1 VTIFRWVVGVIAA
14 LMASGALLSLLVY
27 AIFKVDLWLR
37 RARRLRHFTWLVLL
51 SWFIVEIWSRVIR
64 ALIEL

>member
-1 VTIFRWVVGVIAA
+1 MTIFRWVVGVIAA

-27 AIFKVDLWLR
+27 AIFKVDLWLG

-51 SWFIVEIWSRVIR
+51 SWFIVEIWIRVIR

>member
-1 VTIFRWVVGVIAA
+1 MTIFRWVAGVIAA

-27 AIFKVDLWLR
+27 AIFKVDLWLK

-51 SWFIVEIWSRVIR
+51 SWFIVEIWIRVIR
-64 ALIEL
+64 ALIAL

>member
-1 VTIFRWVVGVIAA
+1 MTIFRWVVGVIAA

-27 AIFKVDLWLR
+27 AIFQVDLWLR
-37 RARRLRHFTWLVLL
+37 RARRRRHFTWLVLL
-51 SWFIVEIWSRVIR
+51 SWFIVEIWIRVIR

>member
-1 VTIFRWVVGVIAA
+1 MTIFRWVMGVIAA
-14 LMASGALLSLLVY
+14 LMASGAVLCLLVY
-27 AIFKVDLWLR
+27 AIFKIDLWLK

-51 SWFIVEIWSRVIR
+51 AWFIVEIWIRVIR

>member
-1 VTIFRWVVGVIAA
+1 MTIFRWVAGVIAA

-27 AIFKVDLWLR
+27 AIFKVDLWLK

-51 SWFIVEIWSRVIR
+51 FWFIVEIWIRVIR
-64 ALIEL
+64 ALIAL

>member
-51 SWFIVEIWSRVIR
+51 SWFIVEIWIRVIR

>member
-1 VTIFRWVVGVIAA
+1 VTIFRWVAGVIAA

-27 AIFKVDLWLR
+27 AIFKVDLWLK

-51 SWFIVEIWSRVIR
+51 FWFIVEIWIRVIR
-64 ALIEL
+64 ALIAL